1 MAWSA
6 APCQISSP
14 SLQRVAPMGQKTQN
28 GSLSNLNTGAC
39 AACMLLVITRRICIK
54 INILTVAVHIT
65 SELMQYRQFA
75 LWASLPG
82 INNQSSYQ
90 QVYDKLSN
98 LHWWTTEFCLFHILR
113 GFLVLLTVRIVV
125 CVFGAK
131 SVQRQNRQRLRA
143 AVKNMLHD

>member
-14 SLQRVAPMGQKTQN
+14 SLQRVARMGQKN
-28 GSLSNLNTGAC
+28 SKWLLSNLNTGAC

-54 INILTVAVHIT
+54 INILTASVYTTST
-65 SELMQYRQFA
+65 SELTQYRQFA
-75 LWASLPG
+75 LWA
-82 INNQSSYQ
+82 INNQSSHK
-90 QVYDKLSN
+90 QVYNKLSN

-113 GFLVLLTVRIVV
+113 GSLVLLTVCTVV

-131 SVQRQNRQRLRA
+131 SVQRQNVQRL
-143 AVKNMLHD
+143 